1 MAPLLHPDHRALVPD
16 GSGSHGAG
24 PRAAPG
30 APNARPER
38 STRCHGSTPRTTS
51 GTTTVEISLIS
62 AVRTHAL
69 CVHTQDCLGGR
80 HRRAGRR
87 GTAAHRPRLAAHAL
101 HTHAYAGLIRPREK
115 APRNSNL
122 RQDSQREH
130 AGHSVVHTQ
139 KRARNQTNWWRG
151 HCRPLG
157 RPVLRERKRPGHVV
171 CPMQPPRRLHCS
183 MSSSC
188 HRSPQ
193 KRRPPPVEGD
203 LRVLD
208 PKTQNLQEARV

>member
-151 HCRPLG
+151 FRTIERPSGYRPDEGAG
-157 RPVLRERKRPGHVV
+157 RPVVPMHCIGSCPTHLNSFGRPRPEKLVL
-171 CPMQPPRRLHCS
+171 PEFPPLAFS
-183 MSSSC
+183 PITAPGSS
-188 HRSPQ
+188 
-193 KRRPPPVEGD
+193 PPG
-203 LRVLD
+203 
-208 PKTQNLQEARV
+208 